1 MEIRILVISLYP
13 MNEDRG
19 KKTAIFPGSFDPF
32 TRGHEAVVE
41 SALKLF
47 DRVIIAIGVNI
58 SKSYLL
64 SCDERK
70 RLISEFY
77 ANQERVTVETYQGM
91 TGDFARQVGA
101 VAMVRG
107 IRNSMD
113 LELERTLEAVNREI
127 YPEVQSVLL
136 LTPASVAHI
145 SSSCVRE
152 LLSFGRNVDTLM
164 PDTVNIEDYLER

>member
-1 MEIRILVISLYP
+1 MSKSEKI
-13 MNEDRG
+13 
-19 KKTAIFPGSFDPF
+19 AIFPGSFDPF
-32 TRGHEAVVE
+32 TKGHEAVVE

-47 DRVIIAIGVNI
+47 DRVIIAIGINI

-70 RLISEFY
+70 RLIEECY
-77 ANQERVTVETYQGM
+77 ASQSRVSVATYQGM
-91 TGDFARQVGA
+91 TGDFAREVGA

-113 LELERTLEAVNREI
+113 LELERTLEAVNRDI

-152 LLSFGRNVDTLM
+152 LLSFGRNVDSLM
-164 PDTVNIEDYLER
+164 PNAINIEEYIK